1 MPRWMNGIGRGLGWF
16 GKVGVESVDQSGA
29 SCVDLRGLGFGA
41 MRCDVCLEFGGGGSE
56 RKRVGGE
63 MEDGRRS
70 CGTGWISL
78 GIDPSL
84 RRMTFD
90 DMPLIVLYRCE
101 HRYVFACI

>member
-1 MPRWMNGIGRGLGWF
+1 M
-16 GKVGVESVDQSGA
+16 SG
-29 SCVDLRGLGFGA
+29 S
-41 MRCDVCLEFGGGGSE
+41 GSG
-56 RKRVGGE
+56 GGE

-70 CGTGWISL
+70 CGTGWVSL